1 MSLYVRLSFAN
12 VIFLFMPFLPIFL
25 FVLFSSVPVSHV
37 KKYTDILFSMYDFYS
52 CGDSNG
58 GEKPTHKEETAI
70 IRKKTIGKV
79 IISDL
84 LNCYT
89 PDSKDIADFYAVF
102 GSMFVWLTFFAS

>member
-1 MSLYVRLSFAN
+1 MSVYLLQM
-12 VIFLFMPFLPIFL
+12 LFSYLCLFYLFFL

-70 IRKKTIGKV
+70 IRKKNNRKSYHI
-79 IISDL
+79 
-84 LNCYT
+84 
-89 PDSKDIADFYAVF
+89 
-102 GSMFVWLTFFAS
+102 